1 LLYILD
7 EGSNLLDKYVDFP
20 GKDSLEESCLLV
32 LKILE
37 RGLELQPKMLEVA
50 RTCGTRRIL
59 NPLDK
64 LLFGLNPRSGKPDH
78 MFNVVKFVVFA
89 WWLPRHGLTAVN
101 ILRRVAS
108 SSAAQPLL
116 LANFTQSE
124 TVGNVIVKGFTE
136 MIENEVDDDDVS
148 EEARISVLNLV
159 LDGLA
164 FPAPSISHFL
174 LGFDL
179 RNISRSTIQ
188 PPGLLNYG
196 DSTEV
201 VALQLRLLI
210 KLKARLFLYFK
221 DKLAFR

>member
-1 LLYILD
+1 MD
-7 EGSNLLDKYVDFP
+7 EGSNILDKYVDFP

-50 RTCGTRRIL
+50 RSSGTRIML

-64 LLFGLNPRSGKPDH
+64 LLFGMNPRSGKPDH

-89 WWLPRHGLTAVN
+89 WWLPKHGLTAVN
-101 ILRRVAS
+101 ILRRVAL

-116 LANFTQSE
+116 LANFTQSD

-136 MIENEVDDDDVS
+136 IIENEADDDDGVS
-148 EEARISVLNLV
+148 EEARIGVLNLI
-159 LDGLA
+159 LDGLV

-188 PPGLLNYG
+188 PPGM
-196 DSTEV
+196 S
-201 VALQLRLLI
+201 
-210 KLKARLFLYFK
+210 F
-221 DKLAFR
+221 